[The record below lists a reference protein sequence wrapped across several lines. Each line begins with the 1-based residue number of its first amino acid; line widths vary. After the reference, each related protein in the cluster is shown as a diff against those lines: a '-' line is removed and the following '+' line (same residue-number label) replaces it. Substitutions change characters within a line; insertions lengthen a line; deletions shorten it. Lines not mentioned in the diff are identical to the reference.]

1 MGKQFSAEYTD
12 AEYSIDVAIPAER
25 IAFEVDGPSHFAR
38 NTGTPLGATLL
49 KRRHLA
55 ASGWTVLPI
64 NYNYVSDPD
73 DFKLRV
79 YSSVGCSKSAGV
91 KVTEPE

>member
-1 MGKQFSAEYTD
+1 MGKQFAAEYTD
-12 AEYSIDVAIPAER
+12 AAYSIDVALPADR

-64 NYNYVSDPD
+64 NFNYVSDD
-73 DFKLRV
+73 VASRLRPLF
-79 YSSVGCSKSAGV
+79 G
-91 KVTEPE
+91 